1 MSLKYLKIY
10 EASTTEKFMKSQAS
24 TKKTVINVDLNIKT
38 IEWAEAL
45 GLDLSEMANQP
56 LKAEVTEHS
65 RKIKAKQAAAAIP
78 A

>member
-1 MSLKYLKIY
+1 
-10 EASTTEKFMKSQAS
+10 MKSQDL
-24 TKKTVINVDLNIKT
+24 TKKTVISVDLNIET
-38 IEWAEAL
+38 IEWAKAL
-45 GLDLSEMANQP
+45 GLDLSEMANQL